1 MLVDFIYF
9 PLFSLVYEY
18 EWKCD
23 VLLCRC
29 TRMHKVVCAGME
41 FPDESLRQGKR
52 YLNSWCEK
60 RLNSS
65 NAADIIVPDNPSLPT
80 MAILHYRNESN

>member
-1 MLVDFIYF
+1 MCVGGFY
-9 PLFSLVYEY
+9 LFSSFFLYFTSTQ
-18 EWKCD
+18 CD
-23 VLLCRC
+23 VLLCLC
-29 TRMHKVVCAGME
+29 TRMHKVLCTGME
-41 FPDESLRQGKR
+41 FPGESLRQGKR